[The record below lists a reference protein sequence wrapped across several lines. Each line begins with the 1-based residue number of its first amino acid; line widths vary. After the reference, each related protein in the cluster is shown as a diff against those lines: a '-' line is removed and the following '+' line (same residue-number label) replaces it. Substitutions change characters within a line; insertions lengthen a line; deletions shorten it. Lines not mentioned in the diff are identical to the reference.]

1 MLSKARS
8 LVAAQQDAARRVAAG
23 RRFSVRLPVLGTVQL
38 PPPDQL
44 AFFGVLAGLAALELI
59 DWPVAV
65 AMGVG
70 SAVVSRHLSDVEA
83 REAELETR
91 EAALEEEV
99 RVRPPAAPENTQPA
113 KKAKATNAK
122 AAKAPAAKAPAA
134 KTPAAKTSAAKA
146 PATKTPAAKTS
157 AAKAAAA
164 KTGAAKRATET
175 AAGGKPRK
183 TTPRK
188 ARGGA
193 GQID

>member
-122 AAKAPAAKAPAA
+122 AAKAPAAK
-134 KTPAAKTSAAKA
+134 
-146 PATKTPAAKTS
+146 TPAAKTS